1 MSYFAIPLAL
11 ALALALSGPVM
22 AADGAPD
29 EAAAMSLLKASKC
42 LTCHSVDK
50 KKDGPSYQSV
60 AEKYRD
66 KDKEERV
73 AKLTDWVTTSHSVKI
88 DGEEEDHGV
97 VKTRDA
103 AKIDNLVQW
112 ILAQ

>member
-1 MSYFAIPLAL
+1 MKAL
-11 ALALALSGPVM
+11 TLITLLLGAGLTSGGAM
-22 AADGAPD
+22 ATDAPD
-29 EAAAMSLLKASKC
+29 DAAAMALLKQSKC

-50 KKDGPSYQSV
+50 KKDGPSYTSV

-66 KDKEERV
+66 NPEAV
-73 AKLTDWVTTSHSVKI
+73 AKLTDWVSTSHPVEI

-103 AKIDNLVQW
+103 AKIDNLVHW
-112 ILAQ
+112 ILTR

>member
-1 MSYFAIPLAL
+1 MKAITATLVVATAL
-11 ALALALSGPVM
+11 MFSSPGHAG
-22 AADGAPD
+22 GATPD
-29 EAAAMSLLKASKC
+29 EAGAMALLKESKC

-50 KKDGPSYQSV
+50 KKDGPSYKSV

-66 KDKEERV
+66 DPEAD
-73 AKLTDWVTTSHSVKI
+73 AKLTKWVTEKHPVEI
-88 DGEEEDHGV
+88 DGEEEEHGV

-112 ILAQ
+112 LRSR

>member
-1 MSYFAIPLAL
+1 MKNSAIAIAMAL
-11 ALALALSGPVM
+11 ALAGLATV
-22 AADGAPD
+22 ANAAPD
-29 EAAAMSLLKASKC
+29 EAAAMALLKASKC
-42 LTCHSVDK
+42 LTCHSPDK

-66 KDKEERV
+66 NAEAV
-73 AKLTDWVTTSHSVKI
+73 AKLTDWVSTSHPVEI

-112 ILAQ
+112 ILTR

>member
-1 MSYFAIPLAL
+1 MKYSAIVIAVTVALGGLAT
-11 ALALALSGPVM
+11 V
-22 AADGAPD
+22 ADAAPD
-29 EAAAMSLLKASKC
+29 EAAAMTLLKDSKC

-66 KDKEERV
+66 NAEAV
-73 AKLTDWVTTSHSVKI
+73 AKLTDWVTTSHPVEI

-112 ILAQ
+112 ILTR